1 MLQSDLYDYIDVFI
15 VFKGTIT
22 VTEAN
27 NIDNKDRYLA
37 LKSIISCISKL
48 NNVCI
53 DNAEDLDVVMPM
65 YNLIEYSKLIIE
77 KGQVVYGIATEMNL
91 VILLLII
98 TMQTI

>member
-15 VFKGTIT
+15 VIKGTIT

-53 DNAEDLDVVMPM
+53 DNAEDVVMPM

-77 KGQVVYGIATEMNL
+77 KGQVVYGIVTEMNL
-91 VILLLII
+91 VMLLLII
-98 TMQTI
+98 TIQTL